1 MMHLHGFGLS
11 GQYLLP
17 TAELLAGEFPD
28 VRPDLPSLGRS
39 GKAANPLDVP
49 DLAHVAAAFL
59 DDRKVDSAVL
69 VGNSR
74 GCAVICEFAH
84 LYPERLKRAVLVA
97 PACGM
102 NNQPL
107 RRAIDPTAR
116 P

>member
-59 DDRKVDSAVL
+59 DDGRSTQPCSWVT
-69 VGNSR
+69 R
-74 GCAVICEFAH
+74 GA
-84 LYPERLKRAVLVA
+84 A
-97 PACGM
+97 P
-102 NNQPL
+102 
-107 RRAIDPTAR
+107 
-116 P
+116 

>member
-39 GKAANPLDVP
+39 GKAADPLDVP

-84 LYPERLKRAVLVA
+84 PVSRATEA
-97 PACGM
+97 GRPRGTSRWHEQPAAAAG
-102 NNQPL
+102 
-107 RRAIDPTAR
+107 DPTAR